1 MKKEECFYIGKVVGK
16 YSFKGELLVKTDSDN
31 PEHYTELKSIF
42 IELGNALVPFIVN
55 RVLLHKSQLIR
66 IRFENVTNEIEAD
79 KLIKKDVYLP
89 LSFLPKLKG
98 KKFYYH
104 EVIGF
109 SIMHKNE
116 NLGAIERIHD
126 QGLQAL
132 FEIRKN
138 DGSTSLIPI
147 HDDFIINVDR
157 VKKNISVEIPDGLL
171 EL

>member
-1 MKKEECFYIGKVVGK
+1 MNKEECCYIGKIIGK

-31 PEHYTELKSIF
+31 PKQYTKLKSIF
-42 IELGNALVPFIVN
+42 IELDSGLVPFMIN
-55 RVLLHKSQLIR
+55 NIQLHKSELIR
-66 IRFENVTNEIEAD
+66 IQFDNILNEMEAD

-116 NLGAIERIHD
+116 N
-126 QGLQAL
+126 
-132 FEIRKN
+132 
-138 DGSTSLIPI
+138 
-147 HDDFIINVDR
+147 
-157 VKKNISVEIPDGLL
+157 
-171 EL
+171 